1 MNNKIS
7 TILKISIAHFRP
19 RDPSFPFLTELQS
32 SFLIGLQF
40 RFPTISLQSINP
52 TVPVGNS
59 VILSPRQKFPA
70 PPETVAPSFA
80 AFEPFA
86 LVFALVA
93 VAAAEIAL
101 GRADVASSQPFSTR

>member
-1 MNNKIS
+1 M
-7 TILKISIAHFRP
+7 
-19 RDPSFPFLTELQS
+19 
-32 SFLIGLQF
+32 IGLQF

-59 VILSPRQKFPA
+59 VILSPRQKFLA

-93 VAAAEIAL
+93 VAVAAAEIAL